1 MSWDRIHTM
10 TNRNHRFSGKVAI
23 VTGAST
29 GLGPILAR
37 MLADEGAKV
46 VLAARRL
53 ELVENAAAEIGEA
66 AVAVKADVTNE
77 NDVAAMVEAAM
88 SRWGQIDV
96 MMNNAA
102 VPGTDKFIWEQTVDN
117 FLDTYKVDCM
127 AAMLCSKAV
136 LNASMLARKT
146 GAIVNFS
153 SGAGWDG
160 MVRKSHYSAAKGAL
174 RVLTKVIAKEVGEF
188 GIRCNC
194 VVPGAIETELMISYM
209 KRVAGEK
216 GVTPEEIK
224 AGLTGA
230 LPLRTFS
237 TPEDVANL
245 ALFLASDEAR
255 TITGQ
260 SINVDGG
267 QVMS

>member
-1 MSWDRIHTM
+1 MSRADRFT
-10 TNRNHRFSGKVAI
+10 GKVAI

-29 GLGPILAR
+29 GLGPIMAR
-37 MLADEGAKV
+37 MLVAEGAKV
-46 VLAARRL
+46 VLAARRF
-53 ELVENAAAEIGEA
+53 ELVEAEAAAIGA
-66 AVAVKADVTNE
+66 DAVAVQADVTNE
-77 NDVAAMVEAAM
+77 ADVAAMVEAAM
-88 SRWGQIDV
+88 SRWGQVDI

-102 VPGTDKFIWEQTVDN
+102 VPGTDKFIWEQTADN

-127 AAMLCSKAV
+127 AAMLCSKEV
-136 LNASMLARKT
+136 LNRSMLARKT
-146 GAIVNFS
+146 GTIVNFS

-160 MVRKSHYSAAKGAL
+160 MVRKSHYSAAKAAL

-194 VVPGAIETELMISYM
+194 VVPGAIETQLMVDYM
-209 KRVAGEK
+209 ARVAAEK
-216 GVTPEEIK
+216 GVSVGEIK
-224 AGLTGA
+224 AGLTGTVA
-230 LPLRTFS
+230 LRTFS
-237 TPEDVANL
+237 SAEDVANL

-255 TITGQ
+255 NITGQ

>member
-1 MSWDRIHTM
+1 MS
-10 TNRNHRFSGKVAI
+10 RFAGKVAI

-29 GLGPILAR
+29 GLGPVMAR
-37 MLADEGAKV
+37 MLVEEGAKV
-46 VLAARRL
+46 VMAARRL
-53 ELVENAAAEIGEA
+53 ELVAAEAEAIGPD
-66 AVAVKADVTNE
+66 AVAVQADVTNE
-77 NDVAAMVEAAM
+77 ADVAAMVEAAM
-88 SRWGQIDV
+88 GRWGQVDIL
-96 MMNNAA
+96 MNNAA

-127 AAMLCSKAV
+127 AAMLCSKEV
-136 LNASMLARKT
+136 LNRSMLERKS
-146 GAIVNFS
+146 GSIVNFS

-194 VVPGAIETELMISYM
+194 VVPGAIETELMVNYM

-224 AGLTGA
+224 AGLTGTVA
-230 LPLRTFS
+230 LRTFS
-237 TPEDVANL
+237 TVEDVANL